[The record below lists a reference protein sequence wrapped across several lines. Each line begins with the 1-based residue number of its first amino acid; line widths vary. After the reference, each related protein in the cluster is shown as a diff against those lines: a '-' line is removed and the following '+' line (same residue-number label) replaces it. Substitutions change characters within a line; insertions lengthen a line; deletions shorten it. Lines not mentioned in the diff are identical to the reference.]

1 MIDLTEKLRSTFAD
15 RLRENEPMAKHTNF
29 RIGGPARWFVD
40 VRSEEE
46 LTAALAAAK
55 EANVPVFV
63 MGGGS
68 NTLFAD
74 QGFPGLVIQIAMR
87 GTKIQGN
94 RVTAEAGVLMV
105 GLARQTGDAGL
116 EGLEWAISLPG
127 TVGGAV
133 RGNAGC
139 FGGETKDRLVSS
151 RVLRDGEIVE
161 MTNKELKFGY
171 RDSILKHE
179 IASSRS
185 APRNDNGSI
194 VLSAT
199 FELTPADA
207 SVLTVRMAEILA
219 KRKASQPMNVG
230 SAGCLFKN
238 VELLTDEDVQRAKKF
253 SDIPGVQEMIA
264 GRRLSAGWLI
274 DHSGLKGMRV
284 GDAQVSE
291 SHGNFIVNLG
301 RATASDV
308 RDLAIEV
315 KRAVQERFGI
325 ELHEEVQLVG
335 FDS

>member
-1 MIDLTEKLRSTFAD
+1 
-15 RLRENEPMAKHTNF
+15 MAKHTNF

-40 VRSEEE
+40 VRSEED
-46 LTAALAAAK
+46 LMAALAAAK
-55 EANVPVFV
+55 EAGVPTFV

-68 NTLFAD
+68 NTLVAD
-74 QGFPGLVIQIAMR
+74 KGFPGLVIQIAMR
-87 GTKIQGN
+87 GTRIDGN
-94 RVTAEAGVLMV
+94 KVTAEAGVLMV
-105 GLARQTGDAGL
+105 GLARQTAEAGL

-139 FGGETKDRLVSS
+139 FGGETKDRLASV
-151 RVLRDGEIVE
+151 RLLRDGNIVDVPAD
-161 MTNKELKFGY
+161 ELAMRY
-171 RDSILKHE
+171 RDSVVKH
-179 IASSRS
+179 SS
-185 APRNDNGSI
+185 DV

-207 SVLTVRMAEILA
+207 SVLKTRMADILA
-219 KRKASQPMNVG
+219 KRKASQPMYAG

-238 VELLTDEDVQRAKKF
+238 AELVTDDDMQRAKKL

-274 DHSGLKGMRV
+274 DHAGMKGARV

-291 SHGNFIVNLG
+291 THGNFIVNLG
-301 RATASDV
+301 QATALDV
-308 RDLAIEV
+308 RTLAEQV
-315 KRAVQERFGI
+315 KRAVKDRFGI